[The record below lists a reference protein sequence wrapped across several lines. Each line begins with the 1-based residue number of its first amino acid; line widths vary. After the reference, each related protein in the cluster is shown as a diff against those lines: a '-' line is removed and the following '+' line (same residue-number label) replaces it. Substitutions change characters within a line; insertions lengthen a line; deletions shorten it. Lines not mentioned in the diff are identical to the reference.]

1 MATRPAAPA
10 RKRAGGAEDGVADP
24 ALPQKKRARH
34 RLIGA
39 IALCLLAAI
48 VVPLLLESEPS
59 RPPNDVSIVIPSRDT
74 PLPARAVA
82 TPDAKAGDAKAGDA
96 KGAESKGA
104 ESKGAESKGAESK
117 GAGAGVARGTVDAA
131 PTGEAASKDPKVAAA
146 KDAGKA
152 DAKADP
158 KVDPRADPKATAKG
172 DPKAAA
178 KADTKADSKAAAKA
192 EPRPDEIGAL
202 ADAAAAKARGETLG
216 RYLLQVGAFGGEAG
230 ASAAVERVQAT
241 GLRAFTEKVKTE
253 RGERVRVRVGPFPSR
268 EAAEQARGRLKAAGI
283 EAAVIAP

>member
-74 PLPARAVA
+74 PLPARAVS
-82 TPDAKAGDAKAGDA
+82 TPDAKAGDPKAGDA
-96 KGAESKGA
+96 KGVDA
-104 ESKGAESKGAESK
+104 K
-117 GAGAGVARGTVDAA
+117 GAGAVVARGTIDA
-131 PTGEAASKDPKVAAA
+131 TTSGEGASKDPKGATA
-146 KDAGKA
+146 KDA
-152 DAKADP
+152 AKADP
-158 KVDPRADPKATAKG
+158 KAAAKG
-172 DPKAAA
+172 DPKADPKGAI
-178 KADTKADSKAAAKA
+178 AKA

-202 ADAAAAKARGETLG
+202 ADAAAAKARGEIPG
-216 RYLLQVGAFGGEAG
+216 RYLLQVGAFSGEAG

-268 EAAEQARGRLKAAGI
+268 DTAEQARGRLKAAGI

>member
-59 RPPNDVSIVIPSRDT
+59 RPSSDVAIVIPSRDT
-74 PLPARAVA
+74 PLPPRAA
-82 TPDAKAGDAKAGDA
+82 ALPDAKPDAKAGEGRGADAKAVDPKAADAKLDSVRPGDA
-96 KGAESKGA
+96 RA
-104 ESKGAESKGAESK
+104 
-117 GAGAGVARGTVDAA
+117 AGAVVARGTIDSGSPAD
-131 PTGEAASKDPKVAAA
+131 TAA
-146 KDAGKA
+146 KDARG
-152 DAKADP
+152 
-158 KVDPRADPKATAKG
+158 TAKDATKL

-178 KADTKADSKAAAKA
+178 RS
-192 EPRPDEIGAL
+192 EPRKDEIGAL
-202 ADAAAAKARGETLG
+202 ADAAQAKARAETTG

-230 ASAAVERVQAT
+230 ANAAVERVQAT

-268 EAAEQARGRLKAAGI
+268 EAAEQARGTLKAAGI

>member
-39 IALCLLAAI
+39 LALCLLAAI

-59 RPPNDVSIVIPSRDT
+59 RSPNDVSIVIPSRDT
-74 PLPARAVA
+74 PLPARAVSS
-82 TPDAKAGDAKAGDA
+82 PDAKAGDPKTGEAKGVDP
-96 KGAESKGA
+96 KGAEPKGT
-104 ESKGAESKGAESK
+104 GAV
-117 GAGAGVARGTVDAA
+117 VARGATDAVPA
-131 PTGEAASKDPKVAAA
+131 GEAASKDPKAAAA
-146 KDAGKA
+146 KDAAKT

-158 KVDPRADPKATAKG
+158 KASAKTDP
-172 DPKAAA
+172 
-178 KADTKADSKAAAKA
+178 KAAAKA
-192 EPRPDEIGAL
+192 EPRTDEIGAL
-202 ADAAAAKARGETLG
+202 ADAAAAKARGDTMG

-241 GLRAFTEKVKTE
+241 GLSAFTEKVKTE

-268 EAAEQARGRLKAAGI
+268 ETAEQARGRLKAAGI

>member
-48 VVPLLLESEPS
+48 VVPLLLESEPT
-59 RPPNDVSIVIPSRDT
+59 RPASDVAIVIPSRDT
-74 PLPARAVA
+74 PLPARVA
-82 TPDAKAGDAKAGDA
+82 AAPDASGADA
-96 KGAESKGA
+96 KGADAKGVDAKGA
-104 ESKGAESKGAESK
+104 DAKGADAKGADAK
-117 GAGAGVARGTVDAA
+117 GADPKPAGTVVARGTIDPAPAVD
-131 PTGEAASKDPKVAAA
+131 AASKDAKATTARDATKASPKADPKADPKAAP
-146 KDAGKA
+146 KA
-152 DAKADP
+152 DAKA
-158 KVDPRADPKATAKG
+158 
-172 DPKAAA
+172 
-178 KADTKADSKAAAKA
+178 
-192 EPRPDEIGAL
+192 EPRKDEIGAI
-202 ADAAAAKARGETLG
+202 ADAAAARARGETMG

-230 ASAAVERVQAT
+230 ANAAVERVQAT
-241 GLRAFTEKVKTE
+241 GLRAFTEKIRTE

-268 EAAEQARGRLKAAGI
+268 EAAEQARGQLKAAGI

>member
-96 KGAESKGA
+96 
-104 ESKGAESKGAESK
+104 KGAESKGAESK

>member
-59 RPPNDVSIVIPSRDT
+59 RPPNDVAIVIPSRDT
-74 PLPARAVA
+74 PLPARAA
-82 TPDAKAGDAKAGDA
+82 TSPDAKAGDPKAGDA
-96 KGAESKGA
+96 KGAESKGTDA
-104 ESKGAESKGAESK
+104 K
-117 GAGAGVARGTVDAA
+117 GAGAVVARGTIDAT
-131 PTGEAASKDPKVAAA
+131 PSGEAGSKDPKAAA
-146 KDAGKA
+146 MKDAAKA

-158 KVDPRADPKATAKG
+158 KSGGKG
-172 DPKAAA
+172 DPKADA
-178 KADTKADSKAAAKA
+178 KADPKAAAKA

-202 ADAAAAKARGETLG
+202 ADAAAAKARGETMG

-230 ASAAVERVQAT
+230 AAAAVERVQAT

-268 EAAEQARGRLKAAGI
+268 ETAEQARGRLKAAGI

>member
-24 ALPQKKRARH
+24 ALPQKRRARH

-48 VVPLLLESEPS
+48 VVPLLLESEPT
-59 RPPNDVSIVIPSRDT
+59 RPANDVSIVIPSRDT
-74 PLPARAVA
+74 PLPARAAAV
-82 TPDAKAGDAKAGDA
+82 PEAKAGDPKAADA
-96 KGAESKGA
+96 N
-104 ESKGAESKGAESK
+104 
-117 GAGAGVARGTVDAA
+117 GAGAVVARGTVDAA
-131 PTGEAASKDPKVAAA
+131 PSGEAASKDPKAAA
-146 KDAGKA
+146 SKDAGKA
-152 DAKADP
+152 
-158 KVDPRADPKATAKG
+158 
-172 DPKAAA
+172 AA
-178 KADTKADSKAAAKA
+178 KT

-202 ADAAAAKARGETLG
+202 ADAATAKARGDTMG

-268 EAAEQARGRLKAAGI
+268 ETAEQARGRLKAAGI